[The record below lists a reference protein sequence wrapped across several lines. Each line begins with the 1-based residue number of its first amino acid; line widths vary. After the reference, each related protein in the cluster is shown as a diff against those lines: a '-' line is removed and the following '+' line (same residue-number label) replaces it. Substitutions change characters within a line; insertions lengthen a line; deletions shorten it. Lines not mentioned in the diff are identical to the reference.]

1 MFWSKKLSSNTVIA
15 SPETNPRN
23 HSGNGGRSH
32 QNLLAEARAQVRFE
46 EESDSVFMALA
57 NFAGNAILAGV
68 AIVSAFG
75 MATIVLCLYLIVR
88 PFSVSI
94 ARRLSAQ
101 LGASSWLDALSL
113 IMPNVQIKLTG
124 DSDIPSP
131 VGTSILVSNHMM
143 DGDWFAILML
153 GRCVGLRGT
162 IKAFLRNEILNL
174 NQPSERSLTR
184 TNSTSSTRMMR
195 SPSHVTV
202 NGSPQRTTTSSGT
215 SNGRHP
221 HPVDLSLAA
230 KFLHTFLEFP
240 LLNGD
245 DYITDR
251 ENLFQ
256 LLRSFAD
263 NDGAAAPV
271 HLLLFPEGWSLYNE
285 ENRKD
290 VLARSNEFAKR
301 ERRPQLKHLLLPKT
315 TGFNAS
321 LDSLRESSPVVYDV
335 TIAGRGY
342 DGSLPPKFDLSIIS
356 LWNLLRRDYPQQ
368 VHVRIKRY
376 SMEEVL
382 ADSSW
387 LDKKWAE
394 KDRLLHHFARH
405 QSFPA
410 DRGFARYRVFESRT
424 HSIETSLVSLFR
436 LLLVPCFIPV
446 LLLLSIPIVWTVTW
460 LWIFYSSFKIV
471 FGTDGRPNA
480 NTSDGGATPR
490 PDSNPGTPFVPATP
504 FASPMLNW

>member
-1 MFWSKKLSSNTVIA
+1 MKDSTQDGEPGDYGVGFPNFIGRVEDPEAKKSK
-15 SPETNPRN
+15 
-23 HSGNGGRSH
+23 
-32 QNLLAEARAQVRFE
+32 LAAE
-46 EESDSVFMALA
+46 LA
-57 NFAGNAILAGV
+57 NGRLAMV
-68 AIVSAFG
+68 AIISAFG
-75 MATIVLCLYLIVR
+75 MATIVVCLYLIVR

-101 LGASSWLDALSL
+101 LGASAWLDALAL

-131 VGTSILVSNHMM
+131 IGTSILVSNHMV

-153 GRCVGLRGT
+153 GRCVGLKGT
-162 IKAFLRNEILNL
+162 IKAFLRNEILNIS
-174 NQPSERSLTR
+174 QPSERSITR
-184 TNSTSSTRMMR
+184 TSSTSSTRMTR
-195 SPSHVTV
+195 TSSHVAV
-202 NGSPQRTTTSSGT
+202 NGGSPQRTTNVGT
-215 SNGRHP
+215 INNRHP
-221 HPVDLSLAA
+221 TPVDLSLTA

-240 LLNGD
+240 LLNGE

-251 ENLFQ
+251 ERLFQ
-256 LLRSFAD
+256 LLRSFAEK
-263 NDGAAAPV
+263 DGATAPV
-271 HLLLFPEGWSLYNE
+271 HLLLFPEGWSLYNG

-301 ERRPQLKHLLLPKT
+301 ERRPQMKHLLLPKT

-342 DGSLPPKFDLSIIS
+342 DGSLPPKSDLSIVS
-356 LWNLLRRDYPQQ
+356 LWNLLRKNYPRE

-410 DRGFARYRVFESRT
+410 DRGFARYRAFESRT
-424 HSIETSLVSLFR
+424 HSIETSIVSLFR

-460 LWIFYSSFKIV
+460 LWIFYSTFKII
-471 FGTDGRPNA
+471 FGSDGRPTYA
-480 NTSDGGATPR
+480 STGDGGTTPQ
-490 PDSNPGTPFVPATP
+490 PNSNPGTPFVPATP

>member
-1 MFWSKKLSSNTVIA
+1 MFWNKKLSNDTRKGASHPLSSPPQSRSNPNLM
-15 SPETNPRN
+15 PE
-23 HSGNGGRSH
+23 GRAH
-32 QNLLAEARAQVRFE
+32 VRFE
-46 EESDSVFMALA
+46 EDDSAFFALLVFAADAM
-57 NFAGNAILAGV
+57 LAGV

-88 PFSVSI
+88 PFSVSM

-101 LGASSWLDALSL
+101 LGASAWLDALAL

-174 NQPSERSLTR
+174 NQASERSLTR
-184 TNSTSSTRMMR
+184 TTSTSSTRMMR
-195 SPSHVTV
+195 SSSQVAV
-202 NGSPQRTTTSSGT
+202 NGSPQRTTSGGSSN
-215 SNGRHP
+215 SRHKS
-221 HPVDLSLAA
+221 PVDLSLAA

-240 LLNGD
+240 LLNGE

-251 ENLFQ
+251 EHMFQ

-263 NDGAAAPV
+263 NDGATAPV

-290 VLARSNEFAKR
+290 VLTRSNEFAKR
-301 ERRPQLKHLLLPKT
+301 ERRPQMKHLLLPKT

-342 DGSLPPKFDLSIIS
+342 DGSLPPKCDLSIVS
-356 LWNLLRRDYPQQ
+356 LWNLLRRNYPRE

-410 DRGFARYRVFESRT
+410 DRGFARYRAFESRT
-424 HSIETSLVSLFR
+424 HSIETSVVSLFR
-436 LLLVPCFIPV
+436 LMLVPCFIPV

-460 LWIFYSSFKIV
+460 IWIFYSSFKIM
-471 FGTDGRPNA
+471 FGTDGRPSA
-480 NTSDGGATPR
+480 SAGDGGTTPR
-490 PDSNPGTPFVPATP
+490 PDSNPGTPFVPTTP
-504 FASPMLNW
+504 FATPMVKW